1 MNRAGDP
8 RSAVPEPRPLRFRA
22 MRADDIAAVHTNEI
36 LAYSH
41 PWTQDV
47 FNDCLTNGCSCLVA
61 ETDNKIV
68 GHGIM
73 SAPFG
78 QARIFNLC
86 IAPQWQG
93 RGFGRL
99 MVKHMLDV
107 GRKYGAQ
114 VAFLEVRPSNITA
127 IRLYKSI
134 GFSEVGLR
142 RNYYPAE
149 DSREDAIVMVLTLT
163 SGTTGFCT
171 ALRPRC

>member
-1 MNRAGDP
+1 M
-8 RSAVPEPRPLRFRA
+8 PEPRPLRFRA